1 MEKEKRNLLFAF
13 VEAYEITQESGIL
26 FEKILEGFSFLL
38 ENQDKISPKDILKLE
53 QSFVNY
59 SNLLK
64 EKYFNYGI
72 YANYTV
78 GGDILENNL

>member
-13 VEAYEITQESGIL
+13 VEAYETTQESGIL
-26 FEKILEGFSFLL
+26 FEKILEGFSYLL
-38 ENQDKISPKDILKLE
+38 ENKDKVSSKDILKLE

-72 YANYTV
+72 YADYTL

>member
-1 MEKEKRNLLFAF
+1 MEKENQNLLFTF
-13 VEAYEITQESGIL
+13 VEAYETTQESGIL
-26 FEKILEGFSFLL
+26 FEKILEGFSYLL
-38 ENQDKISPKDILKLE
+38 ENKDKVSSKDILKLE

-72 YANYTV
+72 YTNYTL
-78 GGDILENNL
+78 GGDILEK

>member
-1 MEKEKRNLLFAF
+1 MEKENRNLLFTF
-13 VEAYEITQESGIL
+13 VEAYETTQESGIL
-26 FEKILEGFSFLL
+26 FEKILEGFSSLL
-38 ENQDKISPKDILKLE
+38 ENKDKISSEDILKLE
-53 QSFVNY
+53 LSFIDY

-78 GGDILENNL
+78 GGDILEK

>member
-1 MEKEKRNLLFAF
+1 MEKGNRNLLFTF
-13 VEAYEITQESGIL
+13 VEAYETTQESGIL
-26 FEKILEGFSFLL
+26 FEKILEGFSSLL
-38 ENQDKISPKDILKLE
+38 ENKDKISSEDILKLE
-53 QSFVNY
+53 LSFIDY

-78 GGDILENNL
+78 GGDILEK

>member
-1 MEKEKRNLLFAF
+1 MEKENRNLLFTF
-13 VEAYEITQESGIL
+13 VEAYETTQESGIL
-26 FEKILEGFSFLL
+26 FEKILEEFSSLL
-38 ENQDKISPKDILKLE
+38 ENRDKISSKDILKLE

-72 YANYTV
+72 YANYTI
-78 GGDILENNL
+78 GGDILEK

>member
-1 MEKEKRNLLFAF
+1 MEKENRNLLFTF
-13 VEAYEITQESGIL
+13 VEAYETTQESGIL
-26 FEKILEGFSFLL
+26 FEKILEGFSYLL
-38 ENQDKISPKDILKLE
+38 ENKDKVSSEDILKLE
-53 QSFVNY
+53 LSFIDY

-78 GGDILENNL
+78 GGDILEK

>member
-1 MEKEKRNLLFAF
+1 MEKENRNLLFTF
-13 VEAYEITQESGIL
+13 VEAYETTQESGIL
-26 FEKILEGFSFLL
+26 FEKILEGFSYLL
-38 ENQDKISPKDILKLE
+38 ENKDKVSSKDILKLE

-72 YANYTV
+72 YANYTL
-78 GGDILENNL
+78 GGDILEK